1 MVRWLREKGQVD
13 AGEWFEKNLT
23 GQGEENWMLAHGNV
37 GSSANNMGQEVYYKW
52 LKAATT
58 GKKSVS
64 LPFFLGAMCEYTAD
78 RAAEEISKAMNVRGE
93 ETEWERLYTFQSAP
107 VIAMK
112 VWGQVQEMGV
122 RYRRW
127 RLSLSRG
134 YVSWGQMT
142 QRSLCC
148 NRTLLLRRASRC

>member
-1 MVRWLREKGQVD
+1 M
-13 AGEWFEKNLT
+13 A
-23 GQGEENWMLAHGNV
+23 QGCYYGKEECI
-37 GSSANNMGQEVYYKW
+37 SAF
-52 LKAATT
+52 L
-58 GKKSVS
+58 
-64 LPFFLGAMCEYTAD
+64 LGAMCEYTAD

-148 NRTLLLRRASRC
+148 NRTLLLRRASRCYWVCEDGQKCWNVHEMPLVHIPDAGCH